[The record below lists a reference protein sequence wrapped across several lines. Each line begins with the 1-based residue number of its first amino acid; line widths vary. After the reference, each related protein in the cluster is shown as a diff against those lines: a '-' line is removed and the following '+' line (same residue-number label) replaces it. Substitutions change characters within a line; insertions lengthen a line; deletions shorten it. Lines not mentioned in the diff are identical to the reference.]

1 MSRGRHVIEITLTV
15 NHPNALK
22 DDWVTCYYVVE
33 VGHSDGRTRE
43 YVPTLESLA
52 RVQYVI
58 KTYRYLGGRWVRR
71 DYDIQVHS
79 GVKT

>member
-1 MSRGRHVIEITLTV
+1 MSRARHISEITLTV
-15 NHPNALK
+15 NHSDASQ
-22 DDWVTCYYVVE
+22 DDWVTCYYLAE
-33 VGHSDGRTRE
+33 VDHSDGQMRE

-52 RVQYVI
+52 RVQYI
-58 KTYRYLGGRWVRR
+58 IETYRYLGGRWVRR

>member
-33 VGHSDGRTRE
+33 VGHSDGRIRE

-58 KTYRYLGGRWVRR
+58 KTYRYLGGRWMRR
-71 DYDIQVHS
+71 DHDIQVRG
-79 GVKT
+79 GVKA